1 MAHRRYRR
9 WLLRS
14 TAGGNEYPMLELPG
28 DWDPPDSVRTP
39 RLCEALESQARLF
52 VGNEIKK
59 ETHGENQI

>member
-1 MAHRRYRR
+1 MTHQMYRR

-14 TAGGNEYPMLELPG
+14 TVGVNEYPMLELPG
-28 DWDPPDSVRTP
+28 DWDPPDNVRTP
-39 RLCEALESQARLF
+39 QLCEALESQASLF